1 MQNKGFVRLIAVALA
16 LICLFYLSFSVVT
29 SHHNKKANEYANGS
43 NELYYRYMDSLSSNK
58 VWLGYTLK
66 ECREKE
72 LNLGLDLKGGMNVTL
87 EVSVMDIVR
96 ALSDYNTNENFN
108 NALVAA
114 RERQKQSGADFL
126 NLFQEEFE
134 KQDPNARLS
143 AIFSTLSLKDKVQL
157 SSTNEEV
164 IKVLRGEVEAAIDN
178 SFNVLRSRIDRFGVV
193 QPNIQKL
200 DIEGR
205 ILVELPGIKEPE
217 RVRKLLQGSANL
229 EFWETYDASELA
241 EVLMAANN
249 VLRDIEKTD
258 NANAETAEA
267 EVETTEE
274 VVAEETSAVDDATEA
289 AIAAVVAEEVA
300 TDAEKEAEEATE
312 EETIDTDNMA
322 NNPLFALL
330 NMTPGGRGPVIGIV
344 ASKDT
349 ARVMEMFNRP
359 QVKRLLPRGLM
370 LRWTVKPEEGTA
382 RTGEKVELYS
392 LVALK
397 CNNRDGRAPLAGD
410 VITDANPDFDQMTG
424 RATVNMKMNNEGA
437 QTWARLTKANI
448 GKAIAITLDN
458 YVYSF
463 PNVRD
468 EITGGNSEISGQF
481 TVEEAKDLANVLKSG
496 KMPAPARIVQE
507 DVVGPSLGQEAIHNG
522 LISFIIAFCLVL
534 IYMIFYYGLIP
545 GLIADVALLC
555 NVFFMFGIL
564 ASFGAVLTLPGI
576 AGIVLTLGMSV
587 DANVLI
593 YERIREELRSGKQLH
608 KAVNDGYSNAFSAI
622 FDSNIT
628 TILTGAIL
636 FWFGSG
642 PIKGFAT
649 TLIVGIVTS
658 FFTAIFLSHL
668 IYERLLKKNK
678 ERNIPFTTNLTK
690 NWFQNTNINF
700 VENRKKAYLFSGVIL
715 LTCIISLFTLGLKRG
730 IDFSGGRNF
739 VVRFENTVNAEDIRE
754 DLSHVFPES
763 QTSVITMGASNQVR
777 ISTNYGIDN
786 DNENMDNQIEEMLYE
801 GLKKY
806 MNEAVTLEMFK
817 ERYTIE
823 NGTYARSLEMDN
835 KENFGIQS
843 SQKVGPTI
851 ADDIKTSAVWS
862 IIAALIVI
870 GLYILL
876 RFRNYAFSVGAVVS
890 LIHDTLFVIGVYSL
904 LYKVMPFS
912 LEIDQSFIAAIL
924 TIVGYSINDTVV
936 IFDRVRE
943 NMTLYPKRKF
953 AGIVNHSLNSTL
965 SRTFSTSMSTFVV
978 LLAIFI
984 FGGETIRGFVF
995 ALLLGVVVGTYSS
1008 LFIAAPVAY
1017 ELRIRQKKVKEI
1029 EANAD

>member
-1 MQNKGFVRLIAVALA
+1 MQNKGFVRLIAVALT
-16 LICLFYLSFSVVT
+16 LICLFYLSFSMVT
-29 SHHNKKANEYANGS
+29 GHYNRKANEFANGS

-87 EVSVMDIVR
+87 EVSVVDIVR
-96 ALSDYNTNENFN
+96 ALSDYNTNDNFN
-108 NALVAA
+108 NALLAA
-114 RERQKQSGADFL
+114 RNRQKQSGADFL
-126 NLFQEEFE
+126 DLFQEEFE
-134 KQDPNARLS
+134 KQDANAKLS
-143 AIFSTLSLKDKVQL
+143 TIFSTLALKDKVQL

-164 IKVLRGEVEAAIDN
+164 VKVLRTEVEAAIDN

-229 EFWETYDASELA
+229 EFWETYDAAELA
-241 EVLMAANN
+241 DVIYAANN
-249 VLRDIEKTD
+249 VLRDVEKGAAVIED
-258 NANAETAEA
+258 AAEETAEEA
-267 EVETTEE
+267 E
-274 VVAEETSAVDDATEA
+274 VAEETPALDEAVAAAVAEATADEA
-289 AIAAVVAEEVA
+289 AAEE
-300 TDAEKEAEEATE
+300 EAV
-312 EETIDTDNMA
+312 EETAAEDVDLENAA
-322 NNPLFALL
+322 NNPLISLL
-330 NMTPGGRGPVIGIV
+330 NMTPSGRGPVIGIV
-344 ASKDT
+344 AAKDT
-349 ARVMEMFNRP
+349 AKVMEMFNRP

-370 LRWTVKPEEGTA
+370 LRWTVKPEPEEGTA
-382 RTGEKVELYS
+382 KTGEKVELYS
-392 LVALK
+392 LIALK

-410 VITDANPDFDQMTG
+410 VITDANPDFDQLTG

-437 QTWARLTKANI
+437 QTWAHLTKANI

-468 EITGGNSEISGQF
+468 EITGGSSEISGQF
-481 TVEEAKDLANVLKSG
+481 TVEEAKDLSNVLKSG

-534 IYMIFYYGLIP
+534 LYMIFYYGLIP
-545 GLIADVALLC
+545 GLIADAALIC

-593 YERIREELRSGKQLH
+593 YERIREELRGGKSLR
-608 KAVNDGYSNAFSAI
+608 KAVNDGYSNAFTAI

-628 TILTGAIL
+628 TILTGIIL

-649 TLIVGIVTS
+649 TLIAGILTS
-658 FFTAIFLSHL
+658 FFSAIFLSHL
-668 IYERLLKKNK
+668 IYERLLKNDK
-678 ERNIPFTTNLTK
+678 ERNITFTTNFTK
-690 NWFQNTNINF
+690 NWFQNFNF
-700 VENRKKAYLFSGVIL
+700 KFIENRKKAYIFSGVIL
-715 LTCIISLFTLGLKRG
+715 LVCLVSLFTLGLKQG
-730 IDFSGGRNF
+730 IDFSGGRNY
-739 VVRFENTVNAEDIRE
+739 VVRFENNVNAEEVRE
-754 DLSHVFPES
+754 DLSHVFEGS
-763 QTSVITMGASNQVR
+763 QTSVITMGAANQVR
-777 ISTNYGIDN
+777 VSTNYAID
-786 DNENMDNQIEEMLYE
+786 DDSENIDDQIEAMLYE

-806 MNEAVTLEMFK
+806 MNENVTLDLFK
-817 ERYTIE
+817 ERYTV
-823 NGTYARSLEMDN
+823 NGGEYARAIEMGN
-835 KENFGIQS
+835 EETFGIQS

-862 IIAALIVI
+862 ILAALIVI
-870 GLYILL
+870 GLYILI
-876 RFRNYAFSVGAVVS
+876 RFRNYAFSLGAVAA
-890 LIHDTLFVIGVYSL
+890 LAHDSLFVIGVYSL

-953 AGIVNHSLNSTL
+953 AGVVNHSLNSTL
-965 SRTFSTSMSTFVV
+965 SRTFSTSMSTFIV

-995 ALLLGVVVGTYSS
+995 ALLLGVIVGTYSS
-1008 LFIAAPVAY
+1008 LFIAAPLAY
-1017 ELRIRQKKVKEI
+1017 EIRIRQKKVKEL
-1029 EANAD
+1029 EAVAND